1 MERYDLRGLS
11 GLSVALAEFQSQVLI
26 QWFTHWDANL
36 LSRDM
41 DSIVSVGFLVLS
53 NSVLGDEMSRLLL
66 PFLLMA
72 VLFHSDK
79 LSVITI

>member
-1 MERYDLRGLS
+1 
-11 GLSVALAEFQSQVLI
+11 
-26 QWFTHWDANL
+26 
-36 LSRDM
+36 M

-72 VLFHSDK
+72 VHFHADK